1 MFIPP
6 ATPIPSINVTVQQ
19 PPGWPEWARTLL
31 SALTGAVFAMITTFL
46 TDYIKR
52 RNLKKDVREQLS
64 IELMENL
71 SVAERASEMLNGA
84 EDKPEAEKQRV
95 VKWARALARLV
106 NSDRFDY
113 YLAEHKALV
122 YEIDKR
128 KQTRGFYEAL
138 ENALPKHGRN
148 FNELSAYYSVAIA
161 TGFAYLDD
169 QKMKFVRSKETL
181 ADLLRLATDD
191 KSEE

>member
-52 RNLKKDVREQLS
+52 RNLKKEVREQLS

-84 EDKPEAEKQRV
+84 EDKPEAEKQR
-95 VKWARALARLV
+95 
-106 NSDRFDY
+106 
-113 YLAEHKALV
+113 
-122 YEIDKR
+122 
-128 KQTRGFYEAL
+128 
-138 ENALPKHGRN
+138 
-148 FNELSAYYSVAIA
+148 
-161 TGFAYLDD
+161 
-169 QKMKFVRSKETL
+169 
-181 ADLLRLATDD
+181 
-191 KSEE
+191 

>member
-1 MFIPP
+1 LVGGVSAKGDSFAAQKSMEGVYAFLD
-6 ATPIPSINVTVQQ
+6 AV
-19 PPGWPEWARTLL
+19 WPEWARTLL

-52 RNLKKDVREQLS
+52 RNLKKEVREQLS
-64 IELMENL
+64 IELMDNL

-84 EDKPEAEKQRV
+84 EDKPEADKQRV

-148 FNELSAYYSVAIA
+148 FNELSAYYSMAIA
-161 TGFAYLDD
+161 TGLHIW
-169 QKMKFVRSKETL
+169 MIR
-181 ADLLRLATDD
+181 R
-191 KSEE
+191 